1 MIKAIIFLM
10 LCGVFLAQT
19 KEEKRLTS
27 PQEIAEQAIKA
38 HGGEKFKQMRS
49 LIIRGNGEVSG
60 SPTAT
65 FPATFL
71 TIFSGDKY
79 LLEISN
85 PLQPFKQVYDG
96 VNTYS
101 TIRNFS
107 LPPINRIGLQLL
119 QKVGQEGFIVSELP
133 EKSKKKLGFRI
144 TSPEGYY
151 TDFFLDEKTKRVK
164 AYEASYLVQNR
175 TVTTAV
181 EIDKFREV
189 EGVIIPERYAQRFD
203 IGTFTIYLD
212 FKAKEIL
219 VNTEIDEEIF
229 SSFSLR

>member
-1 MIKAIIFLM
+1 MLRFLFILLFSAVLVFSQKKEGSNLSPAEELAIKAI
-10 LCGVFLAQT
+10 Q
-19 KEEKRLTS
+19 
-27 PQEIAEQAIKA
+27 A
-38 HGGEKFKQMRS
+38 HGGEKFKNMKS
-49 LIIRGNGEVSG
+49 LVIRGNADISG

-71 TIFSGDKY
+71 IVFSGEDKY
-79 LLEISN
+79 FLEINN
-85 PLQPFKQVYDG
+85 PFQPFKQAYDG

-101 TIRNFS
+101 TLGNFS

-119 QKVGQEGFIVSELP
+119 QNLGRDGFVVSELP
-133 EKSKKKLGFRI
+133 EKTKKKQGFRI

-151 TDFFLDEKTKRVK
+151 TDFFLDEKTKRIK

-175 TVTTAV
+175 TVTTSV

-189 EGVIIPERYAQRFD
+189 EGVVLPERYAQRFD
-203 IGTFTIYLD
+203 LGNLTVYMD

-219 VNTEIDEEIF
+219 VNTEIDEKIF
-229 SSFSLR
+229 SSVR